1 METINK
7 KKSIDIY
14 CYFLIFLCIFSFFLG
29 FYFDENSAGAG
40 TYTGDWVHIWKNI
53 QTFANND
60 LLTALKYTDSSESSI
75 YQSSRTPLIYVLNK
89 LFNPFLYDPIVYRRS
104 IFAISLTTPIIFYFC
119 LKQKFRENYNS
130 LFLLAAF
137 IPLLSPYYRTTAFW
151 GLEEN
156 YGIIFMLLTFLVY
169 NIFMES
175 EHQSDKK
182 NYAQL
187 FLISFFSSCC
197 LYFDQKLII
206 IPLICFFSIIFSKK
220 IFKLKIYFSF
230 LYFLFSLPYIYMIFL
245 WGALL
250 PEGDM
255 IKRGIGTQLY
265 FGHIGYAT
273 TIIAFY
279 LLPFLFFRGKKI
291 TDQLIDFFSEKINY
305 FFIIIFIFYLVYL
318 LIFYNFNDIILGKG
332 FIHKISIV
340 FFDNENLRKIFTYF
354 SFFISWIIILLFI
367 NKKLKNYL
375 IILFFFIL
383 SVVIRPILQEY
394 FDPLI
399 VILAFTFLS
408 GQIYINAK
416 NLTIL
421 YLYLTVLLISS
432 NIYYFN
438 LLN

>member
-1 METINK
+1 
-7 KKSIDIY
+7 
-14 CYFLIFLCIFSFFLG
+14 
-29 FYFDENSAGAG
+29 
-40 TYTGDWVHIWKNI
+40 
-53 QTFANND
+53 
-60 LLTALKYTDSSESSI
+60 
-75 YQSSRTPLIYVLNK
+75 
-89 LFNPFLYDPIVYRRS
+89 
-104 IFAISLTTPIIFYFC
+104 
-119 LKQKFRENYNS
+119 
-130 LFLLAAF
+130 
-137 IPLLSPYYRTTAFW
+137 
-151 GLEEN
+151 
-156 YGIIFMLLTFLVY
+156 
-169 NIFMES
+169 
-175 EHQSDKK
+175 
-182 NYAQL
+182 
-187 FLISFFSSCC
+187 
-197 LYFDQKLII
+197 
-206 IPLICFFSIIFSKK
+206 
-220 IFKLKIYFSF
+220 
-230 LYFLFSLPYIYMIFL
+230 MIFL

-375 IILFFFIL
+375 IILFFLIL